1 MEDRGMSLG
10 DQLALPLTSAV
21 AVIVTTAVMYLAL
34 VLLLRV
40 WGPRLLASPASHTM
54 ATVVVLGAIVGRA
67 SLSLEP
73 DLEAGILALATVLVL
88 MHLVGRAIRRGAR
101 RPAET
106 LVVVGEVRRDVLG
119 RLHLTESDL
128 WSRLRRAGVGTLD
141 GVALVLLEPGGEL
154 SVFRTG
160 DVLDRAACRDVRG
173 GDELPPV
180 LFG

>member
-1 MEDRGMSLG
+1 MSLG
-10 DQLALPLTSAV
+10 DQLDLPMTSAV
-21 AVIVTTAVMYLAL
+21 AVVVTTAVMYLAL

-73 DLEAGILALATVLVL
+73 DLESGILALATVLVL
-88 MHLVGRAIRRGAR
+88 MYLVGIALSRGAR

-106 LVVVGEVRRDVLG
+106 LVVVGEVQVDVLE

-141 GVALVLLEPGGEL
+141 GVSLVLLEPGGEL
-154 SVFRTG
+154 SVFREG
-160 DVLDRAACRDVRG
+160 DALDPAACRDVRG
-173 GDELPPV
+173 GEALPPV

>member
-1 MEDRGMSLG
+1 MSLG

-73 DLEAGILALATVLVL
+73 DLERALLLTINGIAAG
-88 MHLVGRAIRRGAR
+88 MRN
-101 RPAET
+101 
-106 LVVVGEVRRDVLG
+106 
-119 RLHLTESDL
+119 
-128 WSRLRRAGVGTLD
+128 
-141 GVALVLLEPGGEL
+141 
-154 SVFRTG
+154 TG
-160 DVLDRAACRDVRG
+160 
-173 GDELPPV
+173 
-180 LFG
+180 